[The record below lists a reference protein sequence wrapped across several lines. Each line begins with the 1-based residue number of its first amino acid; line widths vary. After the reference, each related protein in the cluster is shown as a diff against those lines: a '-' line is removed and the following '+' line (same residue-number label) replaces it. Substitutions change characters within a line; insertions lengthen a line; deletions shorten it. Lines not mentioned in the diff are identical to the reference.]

1 MQNKINSSLSIVA
14 TLLFL
19 IWYPVYLIWKNFNID
34 QLSNLW
40 KSIVEYKY
48 WILLVIIVHLLII
61 LRKILPIKKS
71 KFLNLFFL
79 RWKPIVTVL
88 MFIYPLLPDFQNR
101 FGRISENNV
110 TDFYA
115 IFMPIFLMFIIAS
128 MINTKDPDFLQEMK
142 DALSI
147 KTKTSHYINSL
158 VKKSSKFAIISAYA
172 FLFML
177 LVWWMSRM
185 KKVNSGYESSFTMY
199 PLAFFCFFFG
209 ITLLSLT
216 ILNNKPDIKSST
228 EKDNTDTHKI
238 KNNSKKDLDKNR

>member
-1 MQNKINSSLSIVA
+1 
-14 TLLFL
+14 
-19 IWYPVYLIWKNFNID
+19 
-34 QLSNLW
+34 
-40 KSIVEYKY
+40 
-48 WILLVIIVHLLII
+48 
-61 LRKILPIKKS
+61 
-71 KFLNLFFL
+71 
-79 RWKPIVTVL
+79 

-177 LVWWMSRM
+177 LV
-185 KKVNSGYESSFTMY
+185 
-199 PLAFFCFFFG
+199 
-209 ITLLSLT
+209 
-216 ILNNKPDIKSST
+216 
-228 EKDNTDTHKI
+228 
-238 KNNSKKDLDKNR
+238 